1 MTGEDFLRSPD
12 AFTVLM
18 RAHRAA
24 GAPVCIHWFR
34 ETDIADLIASTGAC
48 AVCRYVS
55 AHPRAVEA
63 CRESRE
69 PAALRAAQRC
79 RAIPFVCHMGLA
91 CVSVGTL
98 PGLPAALTI
107 GPYCPSEGAQSLF
120 PDARARLVELGMDPG
135 EQLDQLLEDIHVA
148 PASAIPEIA
157 EWAADNLREKWKDPE
172 FKPMAAERE
181 SVESQKSVRT
191 TTKKAVRVPAT
202 PLFTAIAVALAAGH
216 RAQVRRLIH
225 SALRSSEASLSEPS
239 GRMQSRALQILG
251 GVLETGEQAGLAV
264 DAIWSRLPEFAAG
277 LRTAKTRADV
287 AAALL
292 DLLKPAAGKT
302 SRRTLRTPS
311 FEQFTRVVS
320 ERLAERLTL
329 GEVARIL
336 GENPSTITRRLQRTF
351 GISFSEYLGRL
362 RVERAKDLL
371 ICTKLTVDEIA
382 QRAGVGSGAAM
393 NRLFRKFE
401 GRSPGSFRAG
411 QEGKA

>member
-1 MTGEDFLRSPD
+1 MTEEDFLRSPD
-12 AFTVLM
+12 AFAVLR

-34 ETDIADLIASTGAC
+34 ETDVADLIASTGAC
-48 AVCRYVS
+48 TICRYVS
-55 AHPRAVEA
+55 AHPEAVEA
-63 CRESRE
+63 CRKSRG
-69 PAALRAAQRC
+69 PSALRAARRC
-79 RAIPFVCHMGLA
+79 RVTPFICHMGFA
-91 CVSVGTL
+91 CVSVGAL

-120 PDARARLVELGMDPG
+120 PDARARLMELGMDPG

-148 PASAIPEIA
+148 PASAIAEIA
-157 EWAADNLREKWKDPE
+157 EWAAENLREKWETSGSESVDS
-172 FKPMAAERE
+172 ERE
-181 SVESQKSVRT
+181 SVELRESDHT
-191 TTKKAVRVPAT
+191 TTKTSVGVPAA
-202 PLFTAIAVALAAGH
+202 PLSTAIAVALAAGH

-225 SALRSSEASLSEPS
+225 SALRSSEANLSEPP

-264 DAIWSRLPEFAAG
+264 DAIWSRLPGFATG
-277 LRTAKTRADV
+277 LRAAKTRTDV
-287 AAALL
+287 AAALF

-302 SRRTLRTPS
+302 DRRTLRTPS

-320 ERLAERLTL
+320 EHLAERLTL
-329 GEVARIL
+329 GEAARIL

-362 RVERAKDLL
+362 RVERAKELL
-371 ICTKLTVDEIA
+371 ICTQLTVDEIA
-382 QRAGVGSGAAM
+382 QRVGVSRGAAL

-411 QEGKA
+411 